1 LKHLMQ
7 RHWFTNIRKADAENI
22 LAVTDYMD
30 NHMERRAFLKVET
43 SSLKITEAWLER
55 PGQAGNMTESTIYI
69 DSLQGVQAY
78 LGSGPQL
85 REALKSIGEN
95 LERTLFN
102 DCVIGIVQAET
113 FLFPERGY
121 QDVDAYNNFWE
132 KSYVGS
138 CRYYSNLD
146 QVKKNWM
153 DYIGFAPRRLNLFS
167 RSKSQ
172 QLMEDEQ
179 GNRLVAG
186 SLVDSFHQMA
196 SFLQIDPEGKVI
208 TASGQLVR
216 GPDEVCFSAADFMD
230 ELRGIKLAGK
240 SKKEIAGILGT
251 SQGCIHLIDLVY
263 DSVQTLDLIGP

>member
-1 LKHLMQ
+1 
-7 RHWFTNIRKADAENI
+7 
-22 LAVTDYMD
+22 
-30 NHMERRAFLKVET
+30 MERRAFLKVET

-146 QVKKNWM
+146 QVKKTGW
-153 DYIGFAPRRLNLFS
+153 I
-167 RSKSQ
+167 
-172 QLMEDEQ
+172 
-179 GNRLVAG
+179 
-186 SLVDSFHQMA
+186 
-196 SFLQIDPEGKVI
+196 I
-208 TASGQLVR
+208 SGLH
-216 GPDEVCFSAADFMD
+216 
-230 ELRGIKLAGK
+230 LAG
-240 SKKEIAGILGT
+240 
-251 SQGCIHLIDLVY
+251 
-263 DSVQTLDLIGP
+263 